1 MKTTRGLISCG
12 LILGSP
18 LLMRATP
25 AVSAA
30 VQTFTLP
37 DGLAAGDR
45 QVLTSELKRLEAKLA
60 DLRSGLK
67 QEESATAQDRLADA
81 GLFLKDVAWA
91 FRYETPDATQEDV
104 QLLKKALRRAD
115 ERLTDLHSG
124 EAPWLVKKGRV
135 LRGFVSA
142 IDGSVQS
149 YGVIIPEGYDGTKP
163 MRLDVILHGSSKPVG
178 MSELRILGRYDEGDR
193 GVNAASLEDY
203 IEIYPL
209 GRVENGY
216 RWAGETDVFEAIE
229 AACRSYRIDRD
240 RIVLRGFSM
249 GASGTWHLG
258 LKHPDYFAA
267 IGPYAGYVDTHTL
280 SMIQGIAPTWVKVGV
295 LPPQQEKTLHMLDSV
310 DYAANIGVV
319 PTVAAIGALDPGIQ
333 THVTMNEAV
342 AREGLQLTN
351 LISPFA
357 GHTRDPVTLRE
368 QLRQIRGYVTLGIN
382 HAPRELRFVTW
393 TLKYNHAHWL
403 TLLRLQEHY
412 ARTEVRASAQA
423 DGSVE
428 ISTHQNVAS
437 FAIGPPMLQ
446 VFTATLRI
454 DGKEVALPE
463 IRYRDLDRTLVF
475 SQKDGRWSYT
485 GARGDVALTG
495 KRPGVQ
501 GPIDD
506 AFTAPFL
513 CVRGTG
519 TSWNPSVAA
528 WSEAS
533 LRRFSYE
540 WNRYMRGDLPIKDD
554 TAVTEE
560 DIRTKN
566 LILFGDPGSNSL
578 IRRALPSLPLTWTQ
592 EELRFAGRSYSSADH
607 APVFITSSPLPG
619 AGEHYLVINSG
630 HTFHERELASLNYLL
645 FPRLGDW
652 AVMKITSDASGWQPA
667 SGEFPEVPEQ
677 SGFFDENW
685 SNPATAK
692 P

>member
-1 MKTTRGLISCG
+1 MKGHSRIFRALVLAGLLAGG
-12 LILGSP
+12 LRPVAAGPTDTITLPGGLAPADRQHLESELSRLQDRVAALPSP
-18 LLMRATP
+18 G
-25 AVSAA
+25 SAA
-30 VQTFTLP
+30 DP
-37 DGLAAGDR
+37 ASAADR
-45 QVLTSELKRLEAKLA
+45 R
-60 DLRSGLK
+60 
-67 QEESATAQDRLADA
+67 ADA
-81 GLFLKDVAWA
+81 ELFLKGVEWA
-91 FRYETPDATQEDV
+91 LRYETAAATPDDVRLLATWLTRAEER
-104 QLLKKALRRAD
+104 LAALRA
-115 ERLTDLHSG
+115 G
-124 EAPWLVKKGRV
+124 EAPWVTKKGRV

-149 YGVIIPEGYDGTKP
+149 YGVIVPAGYDGTKP

-178 MSELRILGRYDEGDR
+178 LSEIRILARYDDGDT
-193 GVNAASLEDY
+193 GGATASLENY

-280 SMIQGIAPTWVKVGV
+280 SMIQGIAPTWVKVGP
-295 LPPQQEKTLHMLDSV
+295 LPPHQEKALHLLDSV
-310 DYAANIGVV
+310 DYAANIGIV
-319 PTVAAIGALDPGIQ
+319 PTVAAIGALDPGFQ

-368 QLRQIRGYVTLGIN
+368 QLRQINGYVTPGLN
-382 HAPRELRFVTW
+382 HAPRDLRFVTW
-393 TLKYNHAHWL
+393 TLKYNRAHWIEIL
-403 TLLRLQEHY
+403 ALHEHY
-412 ARTEVRASAQA
+412 ARTEIRASSRA

-437 FAIGPPMLQ
+437 FALGPPMLQ
-446 VFTATLRI
+446 DFTATLRI
-454 DGKEVALPE
+454 DGAVVALPE
-463 IRYRDLDRTLVF
+463 IRYRDRHRTLVF
-475 SQKDGRWSYT
+475 GEKDGHWVCL
-485 GARGDVALTG
+485 GLRGEVVLTG
-495 KRPGVQ
+495 KRPGLQ

-519 TSWNPSVAA
+519 PAWNPAVAA

-533 LRRFSYE
+533 LRRFAYE
-540 WNRYMRGDLPIKDD
+540 WNRYLRGELPVKDD
-554 TAVTEE
+554 TAVTAE
-560 DIRTKN
+560 DIRTKH

-578 IRRALPSLPLTWTQ
+578 IRQALPSLPLAWTKS
-592 EELRFAGRSYSSADH
+592 ELRMAGRAYSAVDH
-607 APVFITSSPLPG
+607 APAFITASPLPG
-619 AGEHYLVINSG
+619 AGDHYLVINSG

-652 AVMKITSDASGWQPA
+652 AVMKITADAASWQPGG
-667 SGEFPEVPEQ
+667 GEFPEAPEQ
-677 SGFFDENW
+677 AGFFDEAW
-685 SNPATAK
+685 DHPAAAG

>member
-1 MKTTRGLISCG
+1 MKTKAWILSG
-12 LILGSP
+12 LILAGAFAGRKLTAAEP
-18 LLMRATP
+18 TP
-25 AVSAA
+25 PP
-30 VQTFTLP
+30 TFTLP
-37 DGLAAGDR
+37 GALAPTDR
-45 QVLTSELKRLEAKLA
+45 QEMDAELRRLEGQLA
-60 DLRSGLK
+60 GLRSQPAPAGV
-67 QEESATAQDRLADA
+67 AGADDRFADA
-81 GLFLKDVAWA
+81 ALYLKGVTWA
-91 FRYETPDATQEDV
+91 LRYETDAATADDV
-104 QLLKKALRRAD
+104 QLLKKSLRRAD
-115 ERLTDLHSG
+115 ERLTALQAGD
-124 EAPWLVKKGRV
+124 APWLAKKGRV
-135 LRGFVSA
+135 LRGFFSA
-142 IDGSVQS
+142 IDNSVQS
-149 YGVIIPEGYDGTKP
+149 YGVIVPEGYDGSKP

-178 MSELRILGRYDEGDR
+178 MSELRILARYDEGD
-193 GVNAASLEDY
+193 GGGAAASLEDY

-280 SMIQGIAPTWVKVGV
+280 SMIEGIAPSWVKVGP
-295 LPPQQEKTLHMLDSV
+295 LPAQQEKTLHLLDSV

-319 PTVAAIGALDPGIQ
+319 PTVAAIGGKDPGFQ

-368 QLRQIRGYVTLGIN
+368 QLRQIRGYVTPGIN
-382 HAPRELRFVTW
+382 RTPRDIRFVTW
-393 TLKYNHAHWL
+393 TLKYNRAHWIEIL
-403 TLLRLQEHY
+403 ALHEHY
-412 ARTEVRASAQA
+412 TRTEIRASASN

-463 IRYRDLDRTLVF
+463 IRYRDLHRTLVF
-475 SQKDGRWSYT
+475 AKKNEGWICT
-485 GARGDVALTG
+485 GTREEVALTG
-495 KRPGVQ
+495 KRPGLQ

-519 TSWNPSVAA
+519 TGWNPKVAA
-528 WSEAS
+528 WSEAN
-533 LRRFSYE
+533 LQRFAYE

-554 TAVTEE
+554 TAVTAD
-560 DIRTKN
+560 DIRTKH

-578 IRRALPSLPLTWTQ
+578 IRQALPSLPLTWTKA
-592 EELRFAGRSYSSADH
+592 ELQMAGRSFAAADH
-607 APVFITSSPLPG
+607 APVFISANPLPG
-619 AGEHYLVINSG
+619 AGDHYLVINSG
-630 HTFHERELASLNYLL
+630 HTFHERELASFNYLL

-652 AVMKITSDASGWQPA
+652 AVMKITADASGWKP
-667 SGEFPEVPEQ
+667 SVTEFPETPEQ
-677 SGFFDENW
+677 SGFFDEAW
-685 SNPATAK
+685 QNPTAAQ